1 MKIIAIQMKHL
12 MAIDNGVN
20 IIYQPKVVEQKNV
33 NFETI
38 KIEDDVDD

>member
-12 MAIDNGVN
+12 MAIDNGAN
-20 IIYQPKVVEQKNV
+20 IIYQHKVVEQNNV
-33 NFETI
+33 NYETI

>member
-1 MKIIAIQMKHL
+1 MKIIAIKMKHL
-12 MAIDNGVN
+12 MAIYYGVN
-20 IIYQPKVVEQKNV
+20 IIYQHKVVEQKNI